1 MVQTQSDLIQ
11 IPVDRPKMRETTALG
26 AAIAAG
32 FAVGV
37 WKDFDELKEINSEG
51 RYFFKPKISQKA
63 SDRMY
68 RKWTKAVEMSR
79 GWQEDDEEED
89 EAQQEEIGKLEQTV
103 TQD

>member
-1 MVQTQSDLIQ
+1 
-11 IPVDRPKMRETTALG
+11 MRETTALG

-37 WKDFDELKEINSEG
+37 WKSFDELKEINSEG
-51 RYFFKPKISQKA
+51 RFFFKPKISQKA

-79 GWQEDDEEED
+79 GWQDDDEELD
-89 EAQQEEIGKLEQTV
+89 EGEKEEAGKLEQTI
-103 TQD
+103 TPGQ